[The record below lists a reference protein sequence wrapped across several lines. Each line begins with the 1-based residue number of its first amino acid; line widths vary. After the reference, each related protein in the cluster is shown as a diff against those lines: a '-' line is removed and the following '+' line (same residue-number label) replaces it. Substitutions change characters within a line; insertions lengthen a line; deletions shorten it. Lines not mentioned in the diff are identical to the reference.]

1 MFESANFQLT
11 STTAALETAVDR
23 PDTGASRQ
31 SETQGGGPPFARLL
45 GTSIDTVVAQGN
57 SGGETLPES
66 GKPVPLLEQLDGAGR
81 LPGSMSE
88 ADAAT
93 LKRQELQRIPDPDR
107 NLELEVTSLPSE
119 MPISV
124 AVPVV
129 WPPSERVVTAQ
140 NGTAEAAAQVTSSQD
155 KGAML
160 DVRPPPLRELQAGV
174 GMTTQTLAVPAGN
187 EPVAWSNLAGSIR
200 NIQERTNLL
209 ATAASGSPIDSATE
223 FADIPREN
231 AVGPLARTLEALAR
245 PPRAD
250 TKVMG
255 TSSLH
260 AGTPVH
266 LPATISQFSSEASLH
281 RAPPLLE
288 SISTPV
294 RDAAWGEMLGERV
307 LVLTERQMKSAE
319 IRLTPADLGPLR
331 VQISVEDGATN
342 VTFQVQHAVTRE
354 AIEQALPRLREMLAD
369 SGLSLGQTDVS
380 EQDVAGGGSDRE
392 AASTAVSADEP
403 GSESLDAGLQER
415 RNTVT
420 ASNLLDTFV

>member
-31 SETQGGGPPFARLL
+31 SEMQGGGPPFSRLL
-45 GTSIDTVVAQGN
+45 GTSIDTVVAQGT

-66 GKPVPLLEQLDGAGR
+66 GKAGPLLEQLDGAGR

-88 ADAAT
+88 VDAAA
-93 LKRQELQRIPDPDR
+93 LKRQELQRIADPDR
-107 NLELEVTSLPSE
+107 NLELEVTGLPSE

-140 NGTAEAAAQVTSSQD
+140 NDAAQVTSSQD

-160 DVRPPPLRELQAGV
+160 DVRPPLLRELQAGV
-174 GMTTQTLAVPAGN
+174 AMTTQTLAVPAGN

-245 PPRAD
+245 PPQRAD

-266 LPATISQFSSEASLH
+266 LPATISQFSNEASLH

-288 SISTPV
+288 SIGTPV

-307 LVLTERQMKSAE
+307 LVLTERQMKFAE

-331 VQISVEDGATN
+331 VQISVEEGATN

-392 AASTAVSADEP
+392 AASTAVTADEP